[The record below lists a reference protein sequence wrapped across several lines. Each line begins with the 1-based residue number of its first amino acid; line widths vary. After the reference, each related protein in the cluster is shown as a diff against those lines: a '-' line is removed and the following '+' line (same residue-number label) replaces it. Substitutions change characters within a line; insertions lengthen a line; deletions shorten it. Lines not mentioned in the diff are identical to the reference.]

1 MLINFLTLVFNFLFS
16 VSWTG
21 TRFNIITKFSH
32 ERVESWFFDILI
44 FYLMCVYLYLITNI
58 FTPGSSCQGCGGQR
72 LISRSQRPVNIEI
85 LRAPTS
91 DGRHQHSAT
100 WYKTRPST
108 FTQTHAEMIK
118 TRHLMQI
125 LPRLVPNDDHSPT
138 DCSISGLQ
146 TTVII
151 TICLRI
157 INAATRLNFYK
168 GFMLHSI

>member
-1 MLINFLTLVFNFLFS
+1 MGTWAVQINFSPLKGAHKYILDGGKKGRDLMLINFLPLVFNFLFF

-21 TRFNIITKFSH
+21 TRFNIIIKFSH

-58 FTPGSSCQGCGGQR
+58 FTPGSSCQGCGGGQR

-100 WYKTRPST
+100 WHKTWPST
-108 FTQTHAEMIK
+108 FTQTHASEMMK
-118 TRHLMQI
+118 TRHFDADI
-125 LPRLVPNDDHSPT
+125 AKISP
-138 DCSISGLQ
+138 
-146 TTVII
+146 
-151 TICLRI
+151 
-157 INAATRLNFYK
+157 
-168 GFMLHSI
+168 